1 MSNKNIANV
10 STRTFTPIKVRVR
23 LRQEQYT
30 GVINKWICTIHGEK
44 REVTMREVEWYCMS
58 VEDAVHSFI
67 ESEIQSFSIVG

>member
-10 STRTFTPIKVRVR
+10 STRTLIKVRVR